1 MHPVLRLVVRNF
13 VSTLDRITLF
23 FNLIFPIF
31 FIFILG
37 FGYTGIVPDFDLGGA
52 TVSYPVFLA
61 AGAVAFTVVNSG
73 TTAGGLL
80 WLDRKN
86 GMLGQILMGPFT
98 RGQYLAGMIVSTVLI
113 GLVSAAIVLV
123 IALPVL
129 AGTTA
134 SLTGFLVAGVDLA
147 LGSLF
152 FGSMALA
159 LSVRLKS
166 SEAFQI
172 VSTFIFFI
180 VLFTSSVFYPAE
192 AAPAAI
198 QAISL
203 ANPLTFVTDILRA
216 GLLGIVTPLFAF
228 KFIAL
233 VGASVAMFVF
243 AVRMFRNVR
252 A

>member
-1 MHPVLRLVVRNF
+1 MHPVVRLVVRNF

-37 FGYTGIVPDFDLGGA
+37 FGYTGIVPDFDLGGQ

-61 AGAVAFTVVNSG
+61 VGAVGFTVVNSG
-73 TTAGGLL
+73 TTAGTLL
-80 WLDRKN
+80 WFDRKN
-86 GMLGQILMGPFT
+86 GMFEQILMGPFT
-98 RGQYLAGMIVSTVLI
+98 RSQYIASMIVSTVLI
-113 GLVSAAIVLV
+113 GLASAGIVLV

-129 AGTTA
+129 AGTTV
-134 SLTGFLVAGVDLA
+134 SLTGLLAAGVDLA

-152 FGSMALA
+152 FGSLA
-159 LSVRLKS
+159 ITLSVRLKS

-192 AAPAAI
+192 AAPPAI
-198 QAISL
+198 QAVSL

-216 GLLGIVTPLFAF
+216 GLLGVVTPLFAF
-228 KFIAL
+228 KFAAL
-233 VGASVAMFVF
+233 VGASAAMFAL